1 MVSRNLVTIMICCL
15 AIPLWAQEEAAHMK
29 APPSIEDSF
38 INWMLGEW
46 RGETS
51 SEQGKAEDYMK
62 CELGLE
68 GQFLILNRENFFF
81 QMKVI
86 IVFAS
91 DLKRNWTLNIS
102 RQ

>member
-68 GQFLILNRENFFF
+68 GQFLILNNL
-81 QMKVI
+81 QKPI
-86 IVFAS
+86 ILYVY
-91 DLKRNWTLNIS
+91 LKY
-102 RQ
+102 